1 MAWWWYNVMVC
12 VKTREEALHS
22 QEARCSAASLVNGTV
37 RVQWATQAQI
47 YIGGR

>member
-1 MAWWWYNVMVC
+1 MVC

-47 YIGGR
+47 YIGDR